1 MLVVNDDGI
10 FAPGLRA
17 AIRAVQGL
25 GRVTAVAPATQKS
38 GVGRSIS
45 LLSPV
50 SIAEVKIEGVK
61 AYAVDG
67 TPVDAVLV
75 GIYGV
80 LKRKPELIVSGINL
94 GENMSC
100 EATTSGTVGAAMEG
114 ASQGVASIAVSLHS
128 ESRFNEV
135 QPEVKMNHCME
146 VLRRCAEY
154 VLERGLPEGVDVLN
168 INVPEEHGRGVR
180 VTRLARRMYT
190 TQLRE
195 RRDPRG
201 RRYFWIDG
209 EPVRDAEPG
218 TDVHA
223 VRVERCIS
231 ISPLSLDLTSHA
243 GVESLREL
251 ARILEKS

>member
-1 MLVVNDDGI
+1 VVNDDGI
-10 FAPGLRA
+10 FSPGLRA
-17 AIRAVQGL
+17 AVRAVKGL

-45 LLSPV
+45 LLTPV
-50 SIAEVKIEGVK
+50 SIAELEIEGVK

-80 LKRKPELIVSGINL
+80 LKRKPEIIVSGINL
-94 GENMSC
+94 GENLSC

-135 QPEVKMNHCME
+135 QPEVELEHCAE

-154 VLERGLPEGVDVLN
+154 VLDRGLPEGVDVLN
-168 INVPEEHGRGVR
+168 INVPEEPVRGAR
-180 VTRLARRMYT
+180 ITRLARRMYT
-190 TQLRE
+190 TRLQE

-231 ISPLSLDLTSHA
+231 ISPLSLDLTFHPGIEQLDDLTRA
-243 GVESLREL
+243 
-251 ARILEKS
+251 LEKG